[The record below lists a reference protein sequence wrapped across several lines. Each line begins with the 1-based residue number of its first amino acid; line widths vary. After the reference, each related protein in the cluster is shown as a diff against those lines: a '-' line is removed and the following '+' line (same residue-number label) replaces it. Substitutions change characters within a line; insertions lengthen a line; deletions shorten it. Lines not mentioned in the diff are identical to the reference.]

1 MKLLTLI
8 YLMLIAT
15 SLFAYGPDFPVGPNP
30 QLTPGKL
37 CDRPTAYRYAEHIA
51 YCARDVTYETK
62 DMLIHQYDRQLGYNI
77 ENLNR
82 DDFKID
88 HYIPLCAGGS
98 NDPSNLWPQHKS
110 VYVITDPIEP
120 LVCKKMSEGK
130 LKQANAIQLI
140 VRAKNSLNQV
150 SAVMK
155 ILNSL

>member
-37 CDRPTAYRYAEHIA
+37 
-51 YCARDVTYETK
+51 CARDVTYETK